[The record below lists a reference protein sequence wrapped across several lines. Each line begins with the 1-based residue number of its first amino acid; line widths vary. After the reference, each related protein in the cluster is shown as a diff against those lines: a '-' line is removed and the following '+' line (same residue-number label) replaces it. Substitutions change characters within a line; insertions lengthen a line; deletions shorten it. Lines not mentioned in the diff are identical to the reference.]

1 MGQARHGRRGRGL
14 SVTEPVAD
22 PTGPTLSFSRSL
34 YRVDAV
40 EAAAAAYGPVAPVV
54 VTVAGS
60 DIVATFEPPLPDI
73 DDLLDAF
80 ANHALYETV
89 VRERAEQQL

>member
-1 MGQARHGRRGRGL
+1 M
-14 SVTEPVAD
+14 TEAVA
-22 PTGPTLSFSRSL
+22 PPGPGLSFSRSL

-40 EAAAAAYGPVAPVV
+40 EAAAAAYAPVATIV

-60 DIVATFEPPLPDI
+60 DILATFEDPDP
-73 DDLLDAF
+73 DLGEDLFDGF

-89 VRERAEQQL
+89 VRERADRP